1 MLFHEEPQEVI
12 FLHGI
17 WRHIKEFGIEGQI
30 PRIFSPVKLEKR
42 GAYHLT
48 ENFGNSGWKVN
59 GKVTFR
65 KFQPKIEE
73 YVLR

>member
-1 MLFHEEPQEVI
+1 MLRNEMNFKTI
-12 FLHGI
+12 FL
-17 WRHIKEFGIEGQI
+17 RHMM
-30 PRIFSPVKLEKR
+30 

-48 ENFGNSGWKVN
+48 ENFGIPGWKVN

-73 YVLR
+73 HVLR